1 MVPLTASA
9 RRIVRRHVVLAY
21 VMSTIIITLGVSAVV
36 TALG

>member
-1 MVPLTASA
+1 
-9 RRIVRRHVVLAY
+9 VVLAY